1 MLKNEKYPVLL
12 IEGEVGKCGQ
22 NENNKLKQCIHQVT
36 KNKLKNIGPFFKLR
50 KRVIENIKK
59 YNFVRCQN
67 EL

>member
-36 KNKLKNIGPFFKLR
+36 KNKLKNIGPFF
-50 KRVIENIKK
+50 
-59 YNFVRCQN
+59 
-67 EL
+67 